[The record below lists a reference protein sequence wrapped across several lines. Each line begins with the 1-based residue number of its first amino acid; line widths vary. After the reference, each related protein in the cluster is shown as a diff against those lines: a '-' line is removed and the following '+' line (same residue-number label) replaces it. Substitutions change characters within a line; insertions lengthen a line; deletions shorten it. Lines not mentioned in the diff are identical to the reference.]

1 MTTIAVFGHKKPDT
15 DAIVSAIVMA
25 YWLNQQGIDAKSYR
39 LDDINQETKFLIELA
54 KVRLPESVSYTH
66 LRAHET

>member
-15 DAIVSAIVMA
+15 DAIVSAIVMT

-54 KVRLPESVSYTH
+54 PALSGK
-66 LRAHET
+66 